1 MRCGPLWAD
10 EGATYICKPSAE
22 PCDGMVVPVTI
33 TKKIFLETNALYS
46 LGPKLEMWI
55 WLNCKIS
62 GRIRDLSC

>member
-1 MRCGPLWAD
+1 
-10 EGATYICKPSAE
+10 
-22 PCDGMVVPVTI
+22 MVVPVTI

-62 GRIRDLSC
+62 GRIWDLSC